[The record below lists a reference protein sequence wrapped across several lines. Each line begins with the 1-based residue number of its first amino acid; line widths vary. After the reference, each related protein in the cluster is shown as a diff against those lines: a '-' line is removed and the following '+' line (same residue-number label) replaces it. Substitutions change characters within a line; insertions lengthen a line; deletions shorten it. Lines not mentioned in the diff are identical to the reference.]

1 MIKEFFE
8 IENKQKNTFLIFLGL
23 TIISFLQLF
32 IFKRDIFEGN
42 FMIAIGISLAMAL
55 CWTILNIFPLTIILS
70 ALVGD
75 GKWIF
80 ENVIFGSGLLIIA
93 GQILLTYI
101 GYKSNFKFETF
112 IDFAWQKTLIVYFV
126 LFIIVIISNSLSKE
140 EKK

>member
-42 FMIAIGISLAMAL
+42 FMIVIGLSLAMAL

-70 ALVGD
+70 ALVGE
-75 GKWIF
+75 GKWIY
-80 ENVIFGSGLLIIA
+80 ENVIVGSGLLIIA

-101 GYKSNFKFETF
+101 GYKSSFKFEIF
-112 IDFAWQKTLIVYFV
+112 IDFAWQKTLIVYGI
-126 LFIIVIISNSLSKE
+126 LFLITIVSNILSKE
-140 EKK
+140 KK